1 MSLAGRVALVTGA
14 GRGIGKAIAQAL
26 AAKGAAVA
34 VHYHASRE
42 GAEKLAEEIRARGG
56 KALAIQADV
65 SKRGDV
71 ERMAG
76 QCAGALGP
84 VDVLVNNARQLAKGK
99 PFMDLDWSDY
109 EIQID
114 VMLDDVQSDVVDL
127 SGRVHVNGGQS
138 RLALVIGGKRVSLG
152 IFQIDGDTE
161 LEAQA
166 GAEWLNEKLRSFPPP
181 LDGMRAPKP

>member
-42 GAEKLAEEIRARGG
+42 GAERLAEEIRARGG

-84 VDVLVNNARQLAKGK
+84 ADILVNNARQLAKGK
-99 PFMDLDWSDY
+99 PFMDLDWGDY

-114 VMLDDVQSDVVDL
+114 VMLRGAFNCCKAVLPSMIQRRW
-127 SGRVHVNGGQS
+127 GRVVNVLSTALIDHRPRTSAYGTVKSALLYFSQN
-138 RLALVIGGKRVSLG
+138 LATEIG
-152 IFQIDGDTE
+152 
-161 LEAQA
+161 
-166 GAEWLNEKLRSFPPP
+166 P
-181 LDGMRAPKP
+181 